1 MVLSVATLGIYGNVV
16 FFQCARQ
23 YQAAAPG
30 TGKSFDLYFWLY
42 IGLWLPTIVFLI
54 GFLPVGII
62 LLIGQIIAGHLALGE
77 MLDARTA
84 VVAQNSLNVQLTSS
98 EALKGYWL
106 FGNFLG
112 LFLCVGIIPL
122 IIQAVKLFED
132 HNRISSVLTP
142 A

>member
-1 MVLSVATLGIYGNVV
+1 
-16 FFQCARQ
+16 
-23 YQAAAPG
+23 
-30 TGKSFDLYFWLY
+30 
-42 IGLWLPTIVFLI
+42 
-54 GFLPVGII
+54 
-62 LLIGQIIAGHLALGE
+62 